1 MRSRIEIDMYF
12 RDGHRPTQGMTLP
25 IDEQLLWEH
34 ARNGSQA
41 ARAFLRRAIQ
51 DQMIEPLLD
60 LILKDLVDRE
70 REEAERKA
78 LFGDGPITVASME
91 NAITEL
97 VKRRRSE

>member
-1 MRSRIEIDMYF
+1 MNRIEIDMYF
-12 RDGHRPTQGMTLP
+12 RDGVQPTQSMRLL
-25 IDEQLLWEH
+25 IDESVLWEH
-34 ARNGSQA
+34 ARNGSRK
-41 ARAFLRRAIQ
+41 AREFLRRSIQ

-60 LILKDLVDRE
+60 LILKDMVNRE
-70 REEAERKA
+70 KEEAERKA